1 MTDEILTAIML
12 ATRDADLSL
21 VPADKAM
28 EHAQELADQEGKVV
42 YLRHPET
49 DKVLG
54 KAKPAKAARKPPSS
68 GQLQDHVAVAS
79 RLHVRECGS
88 GSLRALA

>member
-1 MTDEILTAIML
+1 MTDEAPDAIML
-12 ATRDADLSL
+12 ATRDGDLGL

-28 EHAQELADQEGKVV
+28 EHAQELADQEGEVV

-54 KAKPAKAARKPPSS
+54 KAKPAKAAK
-68 GQLQDHVAVAS
+68 L
-79 RLHVRECGS
+79 
-88 GSLRALA
+88 

>member
-12 ATRDADLSL
+12 ATRDADLGL

-42 YLRHPET
+42 YLRHRET

-54 KAKPAKAARKPPSS
+54 KAKPAKAAKLWPAAGSRRCGITIAWTRTRK
-68 GQLQDHVAVAS
+68 
-79 RLHVRECGS
+79 
-88 GSLRALA
+88 LRALA